1 LTCDR
6 ENGLLLIIVVVV
18 LYASDE
24 LFDREDDDA
33 GGVIEPANT
42 LDKGLLFS
50 IVGLFVLVLLLLV
63 DG

>member
-1 LTCDR
+1 MTCDR
-6 ENGLLLIIVVVV
+6 ENGLLLIIVVAVYV
-18 LYASDE
+18 SDE

-42 LDKGLLFS
+42 LDNGLLFS
-50 IVGLFVLVLLLLV
+50 IVGLFVLVLLLVV